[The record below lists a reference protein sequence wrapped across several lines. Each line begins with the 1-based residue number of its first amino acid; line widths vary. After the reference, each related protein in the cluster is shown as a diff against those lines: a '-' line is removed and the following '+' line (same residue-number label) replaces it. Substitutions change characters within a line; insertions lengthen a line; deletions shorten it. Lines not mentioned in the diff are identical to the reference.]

1 MKTNKR
7 TYILAA
13 LFFLSL
19 FSGNFGYSQGAKKID
34 SIIKV
39 NSSQIYENPDKVIA
53 VGKQIVNQAGNDIDS
68 KIKGYKIISDAY
80 SSKRDYQKSLENVI
94 KAEQLLDKTSNKLLK
109 ISIIVKAG
117 IQYHQLKIYDKS
129 MQFLDQSEKMCL
141 EYPARDSVKIYL
153 GINYILR
160 GFIYKEKLNC
170 DIAIAYFNKGI
181 NEIITI
187 KDKSNLSKVS
197 IAKYNIANCY
207 ILMSENDLA
216 IQSFKESIV
225 YAKIT
230 NAVSLKAFALKGLA
244 QVYTL
249 QSQYKEAIEQL
260 LEARSI
266 SSNVNDLVLDQEIY
280 KGLAENY
287 LALNDWEKYKNYYSK
302 YLNTQSKLKESERKS
317 ISNLLIEKEKEV
329 NNTINQNFSNFIFW
343 FWFFIMSIAL
353 IVFIISNQKSK
364 KTISDLSTKIDTMQ
378 KEDSSH

>member
-1 MKTNKR
+1 
-7 TYILAA
+7 
-13 LFFLSL
+13 
-19 FSGNFGYSQGAKKID
+19 
-34 SIIKV
+34 
-39 NSSQIYENPDKVIA
+39 
-53 VGKQIVNQAGNDIDS
+53 
-68 KIKGYKIISDAY
+68 
-80 SSKRDYQKSLENVI
+80 
-94 KAEQLLDKTSNKLLK
+94 
-109 ISIIVKAG
+109 
-117 IQYHQLKIYDKS
+117 

>member
-1 MKTNKR
+1 
-7 TYILAA
+7 
-13 LFFLSL
+13 L

-39 NSSQIYENPDKVIA
+39 NSSQIYENPDKVIV